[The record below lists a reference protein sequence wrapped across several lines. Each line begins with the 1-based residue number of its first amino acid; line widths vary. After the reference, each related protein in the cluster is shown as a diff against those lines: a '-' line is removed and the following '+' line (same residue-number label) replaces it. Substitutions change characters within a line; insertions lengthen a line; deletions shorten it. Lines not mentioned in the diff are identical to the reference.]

1 MTLPTVAASTK
12 IAIAMEAILLRTIKR
27 TLLWTT
33 VLLTTAALSLGA
45 LITWP
50 APLFAFSAGS
60 GKIVVA
66 SDRPISPG
74 GGERFLR
81 DCERL
86 LDRSP
91 LKAEGRQYRL
101 YVANDSWRQR
111 LFFIPHPDAW
121 GFGWYTGFGG
131 HAFISGADFDSG
143 RVVHWGYIGTPPRTL
158 AALCAH
164 ELTHVIAWEHIGLD
178 RLRVPQWVWEGLPDY
193 VAMENRETFEQLRDA
208 LGDRPVDTPM
218 RVKYGFYPHYRLL
231 VTYFVEKKGW
241 SVDQLLKTRLTE
253 DEATT
258 IMRADEKR

>member
-1 MTLPTVAASTK
+1 MGSPAVAVSTR

-33 VLLTTAALSLGA
+33 VLLAAAALSLCA
-45 LITWP
+45 MITWP

-60 GKIVVA
+60 GKIAVA
-66 SDRPISPG
+66 SDRPISLG
-74 GGERFLR
+74 GGERLLR

-91 LKAEGRQYRL
+91 LKAEGRQYRI
-101 YVANDSWRQR
+101 YVANDDWRQR
-111 LFFIPHPDAW
+111 LFFFPQPERW
-121 GFGWYTGFGG
+121 GFAWYPGFGG

-143 RVVHWGYIGTPPRTL
+143 RVVHWGYVGIPPRTL

-178 RLRVPQWVWEGLPDY
+178 RLHVPQWVWEGLPDY
-193 VAMENRETFEQLRDA
+193 VAMENRETFEQLREA
-208 LGDRPVDTPM
+208 LGDRPVDTLM
-218 RVKYGFYPHYRLL
+218 RVKYGFYPRYRLMVAYL
-231 VTYFVEKKGW
+231 IEKKGW
-241 SVDQLLKTRLTE
+241 SVDQLLQTRLSE

-258 IMRADEKR
+258 IMSADEKR